1 MALLE
6 HFNWKRIGIIS
17 EKSAV
22 PRGIHD
28 ALSEDTLR
36 KNIDIT
42 VQACKVQLTCTRIGV
57 LVCSAPPITLHLPHI
72 AMLLSTKA
80 LILV

>member
-6 HFNWKRIGIIS
+6 HFDWKRIGIIS

-36 KNIDIT
+36 KNIDVT

-57 LVCSAPPITLHLPHI
+57 CSAPPTLHLPHI
-72 AMLLSTKA
+72 AMLLSTKP
-80 LILV
+80 LIIV

>member
-6 HFNWKRIGIIS
+6 HFDWKRIGIIS

-36 KNIDIT
+36 KNIDVT
-42 VQACKVQLTCTRIGV
+42 VQACKV
-57 LVCSAPPITLHLPHI
+57 
-72 AMLLSTKA
+72 
-80 LILV
+80 

>member
-57 LVCSAPPITLHLPHI
+57 CSAPPITLHLSHI